1 MSRGIFI
8 KKEKKSNLNHMK
20 NIILIV
26 ILAWVILPSCSPT
39 RVVVEKNQYLDFKM
53 SNYTSYDF
61 AQIDT
66 PNDSLV
72 PYEEIVKILKEKNSL
87 GLEERGLVR
96 ITTNPDLRINLGVV
110 VEDKV
115 QTRTSNVTTDP
126 FTYAGER
133 KYYWERREIPVNS
146 YRQGSLTVHFVNNS
160 GNVLVWAGTISEV
173 VPKKQEKKLATMQS
187 VVDKVFEHLDA
198 NNK

>member
-1 MSRGIFI
+1 M
-8 KKEKKSNLNHMK
+8 KYNLNLL
-20 NIILIV
+20 ILG
-26 ILAWVILPSCSPT
+26 LGFLYSCSPT
-39 RVVVEKNQYLDFKM
+39 RVVVENNKYEEFKM
-53 SNYTSYDF
+53 SNYSSYDF

-72 PYEEIVKILKEKNSL
+72 PYEEVVKILKEKISL
-87 GLEERGLVR
+87 KLEERGFVQSSS
-96 ITTNPDLRINLGVV
+96 NPDLRINLGVV

-126 FTYAGER
+126 FTYSGER
-133 KYYWERREIPVNS
+133 KYYWEKREIPVNS
-146 YRQGSLTVHFVNNS
+146 YRKGSLTIHFVNNS

-173 VPKKQEKKLATMQS
+173 VPNKQEKRLAILNS
-187 VVDKVFEHLDA
+187 VVDKVFIHLDT

>member
-1 MSRGIFI
+1 MKYRLNLLMLGLGI
-8 KKEKKSNLNHMK
+8 MY
-20 NIILIV
+20 
-26 ILAWVILPSCSPT
+26 SCSPT
-39 RVVVEKNQYLDFKM
+39 QVVVEKNQYQDFKM
-53 SNYTSYDF
+53 SKYSSFDF

-72 PYEEIVKILKEKNSL
+72 PYEEVVRILKEKISL
-87 GLEERGLVR
+87 KLEERGIVQNSS
-96 ITTNPDLRINLGVV
+96 NPDLRVNLGVV
-110 VEDKV
+110 VVDKV

-133 KYYWERREIPVNS
+133 KYYWEKREIPVNS

-173 VPKKQEKKLATMQS
+173 VPKKQEKRLATLNT
-187 VVDKVFEHLDA
+187 VVDKIFEHLDL

>member
-1 MSRGIFI
+1 
-8 KKEKKSNLNHMK
+8 MK
-20 NIILIV
+20 NIILIAV
-26 ILAWVILPSCSPT
+26 LAWVILPSCSPT
-39 RVVVEKNQYLDFKM
+39 RVIVEKNQYQDFKM
-53 SNYTSYDF
+53 SNYSSFDF

-72 PYEEIVKILKEKNSL
+72 PYEEIVGILKEKIAL
-87 GLEERGLVR
+87 GLEERGFVR
-96 ITTNPDLRINLGVV
+96 DSSNPELRVNLGVV

-146 YRQGSLTVHFVNNS
+146 YRKGSLTVHFVNNS
-160 GNVLVWAGTISEV
+160 GDVLVWAGTISEV
-173 VPKKQEKKLATMQS
+173 VPKKREKQLTTMQT
-187 VVDKVFEHLDA
+187 VVNKVFKHLDE